1 MLIKIERHTE
11 SKGFAACMAIICYCC
26 MHGHKIL
33 WIICKSVTRMTDCL
47 WPIRLNWLSPI
58 AYDCNFCFTTSDS
71 RLYFIKK
78 KNLKIWKKKLLLIC
92 PQYAATPWSPLCCYF
107 LAIDEY
113 LKFVRNDKLSNTLIF
128 VRKAYQTCESH

>member
-1 MLIKIERHTE
+1 MNYLQISDQNDRLFVTNTTKLIVTY
-11 SKGFAACMAIICYCC
+11 S
-26 MHGHKIL
+26 L
-33 WIICKSVTRMTDCL
+33 WL
-47 WPIRLNWLSPI
+47 QFLFHNFWLQI
-58 AYDCNFCFTTSDS
+58 VFH
-71 RLYFIKK
+71 K

-113 LKFVRNDKLSNTLIF
+113 LKFVHNDKLSNTLIF